1 MKKQTFNPDC
11 PINATIK
18 ILGGKWK
25 VLILF
30 HLNQGTKRFNELRRE
45 MPGVTQRML
54 TNQLRELEAD
64 KIISRKV
71 YPEVPPR
78 VEYTLTEIGETL
90 TPVLESLKKWGA
102 CYIRKIS

>member
-1 MKKQTFNPDC
+1 MKKQAINPDC

-18 ILGGKWK
+18 VLGGKWK

-30 HLNQGTKRFNELRRE
+30 NLNQGSKRFNELRRA
-45 MPGVTQRML
+45 MPAITQRML

-64 KIISRKV
+64 QIISRKV
-71 YPEVPPR
+71 YPEVPPK
-78 VEYTLTEIGETL
+78 VEYTLTEIGKTL
-90 TPVLESLKKWGA
+90 EPVLDVLKKWGA

>member
-1 MKKQTFNPDC
+1 MKKQTLNPDC

-18 ILGGKWK
+18 VLGGKWK

-30 HLNQGTKRFNELRRE
+30 NLNQGTKRFNELKRE

-64 KIISRKV
+64 QIISR
-71 YPEVPPR
+71 
-78 VEYTLTEIGETL
+78 
-90 TPVLESLKKWGA
+90 
-102 CYIRKIS
+102 